1 MKFSI
6 SSVANV
12 AESSSKFL
20 DSGIHKCTFQG
31 VTKELVKDQYPA
43 MALNL
48 DIDGYGAYS
57 QNFFA
62 PNEQTGSQRT
72 TSMYGENPS
81 QEEQFMILVL
91 EILEAC
97 DASFKE
103 KINNGTLKLDA
114 PSFDGVIK
122 LLQKITA
129 PYIGTEMEVKL
140 VPQGSKNYNNIPG
153 FPARVNRAGG
163 LTIANRVIGPVGS
176 LTLSAAELKKI
187 EAAKNAKPTNMAN
200 VAGTTTG
207 KSGDE
212 LIDGISVDVPAV
224 DDLPFV

>member
-12 AESSSKFL
+12 TESSSKFL

-48 DIDGYGAYS
+48 DIEGYGAYT

-62 PNEQTGSQRT
+62 PNEQTGGQRT
-72 TSMYGENPS
+72 SSMYGENPS

-97 DASFKE
+97 DPAFKD

-114 PSFDGVIK
+114 PTFDGLIK

-153 FPARVNRAGG
+153 FPARVNKAGG
-163 LTIANRVIGPVGS
+163 LTIANRVIGQVGT

-187 EAAKNAKPTNMAN
+187 ETAKNAKPTDMAS
-200 VAGTTTG
+200 ATGTTSG

-212 LIDGISVDVPAV
+212 LIDGLSVDAPAV
-224 DDLPFV
+224 DDLPFD